1 MYTNLIHIYEY
12 KNIITK
18 KLKLKIKNNNNNNK
32 NTLHWTITRI
42 RHVLPPMEMGQA
54 RTWNKKKLKAQSI

>member
-54 RTWNKKKLKAQSI
+54 RT